1 MTFLYAWI
9 VPGLPV
15 KSLVTCSLR
24 VLEGSYFYRAFT
36 ADLFVERP
44 CWRADLNTM
53 ASAADVAERWKNSGT
68 GDIPYDKK
76 LRHCA
81 V

>member
-1 MTFLYAWI
+1 M
-9 VPGLPV
+9 PV
-15 KSLVTCSLR
+15 KSLVTFQLR
-24 VLEGSYFYRAFT
+24 AFESRYFYRAFT

-53 ASAADVAERWKNSGT
+53 GSAADVAERWKNSGT
-68 GDIPYDKK
+68 GDISYDKK
-76 LRHCA
+76 LRHYE